1 MKINEVEQLT
11 GITKKNIRFY
21 EEQGLLSPGRNAE
34 NGYRVYGDREVK
46 ALKQIKMMRK
56 LGVPIEDIRKM
67 LNGTYTVADGMHRHL
82 ITLER
87 EKQNLEH
94 SAALCREMKDM
105 NVFLSEVDADPILK
119 QMDEMEHLGASFQNK
134 QKEDVRIRYVA
145 PIAAAIFWIGLMFGF
160 ILLMMR
166 DYAIAPEDVS
176 SVTAV
181 PIVLCSGV
189 SIGVLIALFQRIREI
204 EKGEEDDA
212 RQY

>member
-34 NGYRVYGDREVK
+34 NGYRVYGDREVR

-56 LGVPIEDIRKM
+56 LGVPIEDIRRM

-105 NVFLSEVDADPILK
+105 NVFLSEVDADPILE

>member
-1 MKINEVEQLT
+1 VKINEVEQLT

>member
-34 NGYRVYGDREVK
+34 NGYRVYGDREVR

>member
-34 NGYRVYGDREVK
+34 NGYRVYGDREVR

-82 ITLER
+82 VTLER

-94 SAALCREMKDM
+94 SAALCREMKNM

-166 DYAIAPEDVS
+166 DYAVAPDDVS

-181 PIVLCSGV
+181 PIVLCSGL
-189 SIGVLIALFQRIREI
+189 SIGILIALFQRIREI

>member
-34 NGYRVYGDREVK
+34 NGYRVYGDREVR

-67 LNGTYTVADGMHRHL
+67 LNGTYTVADGMRRHL

-105 NVFLSEVDADPILK
+105 NVFLSEVDADPVLK

-166 DYAIAPEDVS
+166 DYAVAPEGVS

-181 PIVLCSGV
+181 PIVLCSGL
-189 SIGVLIALFQRIREI
+189 SIGILIALFQRIREI

>member
-34 NGYRVYGDREVK
+34 NGYRVYGDWEIR

-67 LNGTYTVADGMHRHL
+67 QNGTYTVADGMRRHL

-94 SAALCREMKDM
+94 SAVLCREMKDR

-119 QMDEMEHLGASFQNK
+119 KMDEMERSGASFQNK
-134 QKEDVRIRYVA
+134 QNEDVRTRYVA
-145 PIAAAIFWIGLMFGF
+145 PVVAAIFWIGLMFGF
-160 ILLMMR
+160 ILLMTR
-166 DYAIAPEDVS
+166 DYAVATEDVS
-176 SVTAV
+176 AVTSV
-181 PIVLCSGV
+181 PIVLCSGL
-189 SIGVLIALFQRIREI
+189 SIGILIALFQRIREI

>member
-34 NGYRVYGDREVK
+34 NGYRVYGDWEIR

-67 LNGTYTVADGMHRHL
+67 QNGTYTVADGMRRHL

-94 SAALCREMKDM
+94 SAVLCREMKDR
-105 NVFLSEVDADPILK
+105 NAFLSEVDADPILK
-119 QMDEMEHLGASFQNK
+119 KMDEMERSGASFQNK
-134 QKEDVRIRYVA
+134 QNEDVRTRYVA
-145 PIAAAIFWIGLMFGF
+145 PVVAAIFWIGLMFGF
-160 ILLMMR
+160 ILLIAR
-166 DYAIAPEDVS
+166 DYAVATEDVS
-176 SVTAV
+176 AVTSV
-181 PIVLCSGV
+181 PIVLCSGL
-189 SIGVLIALFQRIREI
+189 SIGILIALFQRIREI

>member
-34 NGYRVYGDREVK
+34 NGYRVYGDREVR

-56 LGVPIEDIRKM
+56 LGVPIEDIRRM

-105 NVFLSEVDADPILK
+105 NVFLSEVDADPVLK